1 MAFQERELNREEIA
15 QTKSDNRYGFKLLE
29 IKKRDATTREVCHQ
43 LEYVVQ
49 EFQNDFR
56 AGTRKSDGQ
65 ESVEI
70 AFALGAVWGNQLVK
84 EFGWTWICIEANG
97 VENYVVASGNRS
109 VFVAPAPFIKL
120 CLDKPDTRCN
130 ILFAYDLIEGGTL
143 DSLDENGYAN
153 LMVSLQHAAKEPTPP
168 VL

>member
-1 MAFQERELNREEIA
+1 MAFQERELNKEEIT
-15 QTKSDNRYGFKLLE
+15 QLKSDNRYGFKLLE
-29 IKKRDATTREVCHQ
+29 IKKRDATAREICHQ

-49 EFQNDFR
+49 ELQNDFR
-56 AGTRKSDGQ
+56 AGTRRADAQ

-70 AFALGAVWGNQLVK
+70 AFALGATWGNQLVK

-120 CLDKPDTRCN
+120 CIDKPDTRCN
-130 ILFAYDLIEGGTL
+130 ILFAFDLIEGGSL
-143 DSLDENGYAN
+143 DSLTENGYAN
-153 LMVSLQHAAKEPTPP
+153 LMVSLQQAANQPTQPSR
-168 VL
+168 